1 MWCPLKYLLNLALLP
16 SPTAIALNGNLS
28 ICLSW
33 TMLVSSCLTL
43 SLATAQLLFLNRES
57 HHVPLLLN
65 TLSGC
70 LFIPLGV
77 KLLNMS

>member
-1 MWCPLKYLLNLALLP
+1 M
-16 SPTAIALNGNLS
+16 S
-28 ICLSW
+28 
-33 TMLVSSCLTL
+33 VSSCLTF
-43 SLATAQLLFLNRES
+43 SLATAQLLFLNREF

-65 TLSGC
+65 TLSVY